1 MEYKVKSI
9 VRADMFGTK
18 IEREYPMKEEER
30 NKSKEKMKKTLSKI
44 DKLYSKEMS
53 YKSSNPIKKLL
64 KSKNKSKVYLKTNR
78 KPIDLM
84 RAEW

>member
-9 VRADMFGTK
+9 TRADIFGTK
-18 IEREYPMKEEER
+18 IIKEYPMDEEKKKIREEER
-30 NKSKEKMKKTLSKI
+30 KKAKEKLN
-44 DKLYSKEMS
+44 KLYSKGVS

-64 KSKNKSKVYLKTNR
+64 KSKNKSKVYIKTNR

>member
-30 NKSKEKMKKTLSKI
+30 KKRKEKM